1 MANCWKKGRVWAIF
15 RWVTGFVSIP
25 VDYEHPSTPSKPS
38 WANGG
43 IPHFQASTYR
53 SNKLGH
59 KTSRREAI
67 FFSFQVSLTR
77 AGKTC
82 LPVRLNAFLL
92 INHTSHGLAKY
103 GMIQGEQVW
112 ENTFLFPS
120 DSSDIVLLCVIIY
133 LNFTVDQMGWVLSIQ
148 SAMVSAWFFWL
159 EDVSWHTASG
169 RSPSFAR
176 S

>member
-1 MANCWKKGRVWAIF
+1 M
-15 RWVTGFVSIP
+15 
-25 VDYEHPSTPSKPS
+25 DYEHPSTPSKPS

-120 DSSDIVLLCVIIY
+120 DIRYSFTMCHYLVKLYSRPNGMGSIHSECDGLCLVLLARRRLLTHRVWS
-133 LNFTVDQMGWVLSIQ
+133 FTQLCTVVETPC
-148 SAMVSAWFFWL
+148 AAV
-159 EDVSWHTASG
+159 V
-169 RSPSFAR
+169 
-176 S
+176 